1 MSTSSVADFAGGIYA
16 SSTPPTSTRATQQR
30 APPSSRTTTTSSSTV
45 SFKDT
50 VELFATK
57 NGVLFMPTQ
66 KIDPASGKPLL
77 RFGKAT
83 IYLDGTLI
91 FAQDGKTSTFYP
103 VSFDRLLEMQR

>member
-1 MSTSSVADFAGGIYA
+1 
-16 SSTPPTSTRATQQR
+16 
-30 APPSSRTTTTSSSTV
+30 
-45 SFKDT
+45 
-50 VELFATK
+50 
-57 NGVLFMPTQ
+57 MPTQ